1 MGEMAKRV
9 LHIEDNPD
17 NASLVKVALETTGLY
32 EVTSLDDPSQVLA
45 RVLEVHPDA
54 IVIDHKMNNEY
65 LGRAIYNQL
74 QTCDTTS
81 HIPCVF
87 LTEWKDVEDLEQF
100 ASINKVPLVEYDLGS
115 GPLRKRLAEALV
127 EAEKIAAERTDRN
140 EHI

>member
-1 MGEMAKRV
+1 
-9 LHIEDNPD
+9 
-17 NASLVKVALETTGLY
+17 
-32 EVTSLDDPSQVLA
+32 
-45 RVLEVHPDA
+45 
-54 IVIDHKMNNEY
+54 
-65 LGRAIYNQL
+65 
-74 QTCDTTS
+74 
-81 HIPCVF
+81 VF